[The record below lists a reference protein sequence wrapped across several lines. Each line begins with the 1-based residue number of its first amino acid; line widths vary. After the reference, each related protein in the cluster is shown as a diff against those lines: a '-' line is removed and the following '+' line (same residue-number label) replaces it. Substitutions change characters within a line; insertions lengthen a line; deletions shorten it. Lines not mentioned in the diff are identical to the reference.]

1 MSAVTAVPIRPIA
14 RFSLVKLW
22 LGLAL
27 LLLAA
32 AGLAW
37 MGTRAWQVQTLESG
51 ARYRVVREGR
61 GPAVTPQ
68 DVFALNYKLHINGL
82 DAPVAE
88 DSAQQNQGQPFVAT
102 TSEIYPGFG
111 EALQHM
117 RAGGRYVLWLPPGT
131 HVTGALPPRA
141 PFRVSDTLVFE
152 VELLQIA
159 PGMAMA
165 RQAQLMQQLQQ
176 QMQMQQGGAPHGG
189 GVPPG
194 VELPPGV
201 EPAPPAGG
209 PPPPGARR

>member
-27 LLLAA
+27 LLAA
-32 AGLAW
+32 AAALAW
-37 MGTRAWQVQTLESG
+37 WGTRAWQVQDLAGG
-51 ARYRVVREGR
+51 ARYRVVREGT

-68 DVFALNYKLHINGL
+68 DVFALHYKLHVNSL

-88 DSAQQNQGQPFVAT
+88 DSMEQNQGQPFVAT

-111 EALQHM
+111 AALQHM
-117 RAGGRYVLWLPPGT
+117 RAGGRYILWLPPGT
-131 HVTGALPPRA
+131 HVTGPMPPRA
-141 PFRVSDTLVFE
+141 PFRASDTLVFE
-152 VELLQIA
+152 VDLRQIA

-176 QMQMQQGGAPHGG
+176 QMQMQQGSGAPPGAEL
-189 GVPPG
+189 PPG
-194 VELPPGV
+194 VELPP
-201 EPAPPAGG
+201 PAGRA
-209 PPPPGARR
+209 PPPGGRR